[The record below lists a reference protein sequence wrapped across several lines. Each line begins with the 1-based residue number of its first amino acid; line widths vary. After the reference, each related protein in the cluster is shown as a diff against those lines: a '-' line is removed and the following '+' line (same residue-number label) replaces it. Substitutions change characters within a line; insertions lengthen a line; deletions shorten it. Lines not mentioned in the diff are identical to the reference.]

1 MILAAGRNEPEIV
14 SLLAQLE
21 YGMRNKHGYT
31 ALMAAAMYD
40 SDECCRILLPLE
52 QDLRLRDG
60 GTAIMVAAAVGS
72 VNAFNV
78 LFLPWGFHRHSWA
91 WSSFGGCQCRPI
103 RNRKANIT
111 AEWKLPHTEIAL
123 ICGLRFR

>member
-78 LFLPWGFHRHSWA
+78 LFPAMGIPSTQLGVEFFRWLPV
-91 WSSFGGCQCRPI
+91 P
-103 RNRKANIT
+103 AN
-111 AEWKLPHTEIAL
+111 
-123 ICGLRFR
+123 